1 MAVVKKSR
9 GGLNVERVE
18 ERLVLTAS
26 VGTVDASFSGTG
38 LTLTGDNNND
48 SFSVQQVTVGHGKSA
63 VHELEISGN
72 HHTQL
77 TSTDKSLTV
86 DAHGNI
92 FVPTADAVDSL
103 SIMLGTGNNS
113 VMLSKMTTLTPATIT
128 ITDTGSSGNN
138 SVMINGVSG
147 ETSLGVTLGSGKDSL
162 IVGGSSLGMVTATLS
177 SAANTSD
184 NVQFNAVNVSGTT
197 SITTGSGDDR
207 VEIGG
212 DNGHPH
218 GTYAGAVTIS
228 LGAGN
233 DHAQMNNATF
243 SSTLNIDG
251 VSGTDVA
258 TGRAQITQANLTVV
272 NATNHIHTS

>member
-1 MAVVKKSR
+1 MSVVKNSR
-9 GGLNVERVE
+9 VGLNVERVE
-18 ERLVLTAS
+18 QRLVLTAS
-26 VGTVDASFSGTG
+26 VPTVDASFASGV

-48 SFSVQQVTVGHGKSA
+48 SFSVQEVVVGHGKSA

-92 FVPTADAVDSL
+92 LVPTADAVTSL
-103 SIMLGTGNNS
+103 SVMLGTGNNNFS
-113 VMLSKMTTLTPATIT
+113 MTKVTTLTPSTIT
-128 ITDTGSSGNN
+128 ITDSGSTGNN

-147 ETSLGVTLGSGKDSL
+147 ETSLAVTLGSGKDNL
-162 IVGGSSLGMVTATLS
+162 TVGGSSLGMITATLS
-177 SAANTSD
+177 SAAKTSD

-197 SITTGSGDDR
+197 SITTGAGDDR
-207 VEIGG
+207 VELGG

-218 GTYAGAVTIS
+218 GTYSGAVTIS

-233 DHAQMNNATF
+233 DHAQINNATF

-251 VSGTDVA
+251 VTGTDVA
-258 TGRAQITQANLTVV
+258 TGHAQITKANLTVV
-272 NATNHIHTS
+272 NATNHIQTN